1 MDQVEF
7 EPAPQWSATILKADE
22 HSLERNSKTRW

>member
-7 EPAPQWSATILKADE
+7 EPAQNWRTTILKADE
-22 HSLERNSKTRW
+22 NHTVDDSQTT